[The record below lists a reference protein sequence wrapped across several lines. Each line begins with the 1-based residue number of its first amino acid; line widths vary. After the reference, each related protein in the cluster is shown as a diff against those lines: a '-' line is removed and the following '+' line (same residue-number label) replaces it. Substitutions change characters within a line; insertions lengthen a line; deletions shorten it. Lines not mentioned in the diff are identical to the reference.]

1 MDRPFSNKV
10 TIFDSNIDQSL
21 RKSDSVCLSRKSGC
35 GSMYSDFCLHLLL
48 RQEGGSHLEVG
59 VGYKHYGKGTFFYM
73 MVLHDVFSFRNVV

>member
-35 GSMYSDFCLHLLL
+35 GSMYSEFCLL
-48 RQEGGSHLEVG
+48 RQEGGSHLEVR
-59 VGYKHYGKGTFFYM
+59 VGDKHYGKGTFFYM